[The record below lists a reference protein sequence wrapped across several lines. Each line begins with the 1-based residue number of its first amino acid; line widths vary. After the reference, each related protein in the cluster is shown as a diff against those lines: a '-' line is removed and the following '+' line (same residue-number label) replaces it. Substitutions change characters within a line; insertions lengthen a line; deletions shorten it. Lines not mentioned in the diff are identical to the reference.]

1 MRKLLFFLPWMVLS
15 SALYAQ
21 ITGGVTGIVKDMQS
35 GEGLAGATVSVK
47 GLQTSTLTD
56 SEGKFLLKGLKPGK
70 VVLLVSYVGYGE
82 HALSMN
88 IKEGETARVAASLGV
103 SARPGDEVVISAS
116 KRPEKITNAPA
127 SIQVI
132 GINDMEQFAG
142 SNVGELVSKVQGV
155 EYTRNGLTDIT
166 FNARGFHSAFNNKV
180 FQIVDG
186 RNSMAALSGSLPI
199 MNRGSTIK
207 DDMERLE
214 IILGPQSALYGP
226 NAHNAVFNTITKDP
240 RKYAG
245 TTISL
250 TTGSRYQFSGRFRHA
265 AKVSNKFAYKLSG
278 EYLVGKEFDFRD
290 SVYAGNQSG
299 STPYFGKPVA
309 IPERLDPDFRHMRGE
324 GHFYYTI
331 KSKTDLILSGGS
343 NNSNWPQVTT
353 TGRNQM
359 RGVTYSFLQA
369 RLAHPRYFVNVYN
382 TWGSIGT
389 SYVVA
394 NYTRDFWNRTHSTLP
409 PGPPNG
415 FLYPD
420 EAEKITKTL
429 FKEESQRTNADAQYN
444 YKFENA
450 GLFLVAGLNFQQD
463 RPNGFGI
470 NLVDS
475 FRNIQVEQYGAVIQ
489 LEKSLPYRIRLISA
503 TRVDHHSNFGT
514 FFSPKFGIVKAV
526 ADGNFRVTW
535 ARAFSM
541 PSILNQYSGIGG
553 SLFGNGAGITYI
565 PTGAKFSDPASL
577 RTTDPLKPEQVS
589 TWEVGYK
596 GTITK
601 KLFLDVNYY
610 KGISKNF
617 ISPPRSVLGRA
628 LYVGDIAVNH
638 NSNTAGTVQNDILIG
653 GRFSTFFNYG
663 EVKVSGIDA
672 GLTYTFNKFVSLAV
686 KYSWFTSGIMDDDM
700 RNDANKDSFVSKEE
714 TSLNA
719 PQHRGAVILGFQN
732 LLEGKV
738 YLNLSARIL
747 EEYDFYSGSQIGTA
761 AGKGERGLVYGG
773 LGPNGQPRYYPKNF
787 DWGPL
792 GGFTTVDLSAGYKF
806 NQMISAGVSITNLF
820 NTEQIEFVGSPSISR
835 LISFELRV
843 HVPQAVKK
851 K

>member
-1 MRKLLFFLPWMVLS
+1 MRKFLLFLLWMFLTASLFS
-15 SALYAQ
+15 Q
-21 ITGGVTGIVKDMQS
+21 GTGGVSGIVKDLQT
-35 GEGLAGATVSVK
+35 GERMAGATVMIK
-47 GLQTSTLTD
+47 GTQKSTLTNND
-56 SEGKFLLKGLKPGK
+56 GQFLFPNLTTGKIL
-70 VVLLVSYVGYGE
+70 LLVSYVGHEEMVIPVNIREGITTRIE
-82 HALSMN
+82 AALGTALS
-88 IKEGETARVAASLGV
+88 
-103 SARPGDEVVISAS
+103 PGDEVVVSAS

-132 GINDMEQFAG
+132 GVKDMEQFAG

-245 TTISL
+245 TTLSL
-250 TTGSRYQFSGRFRHA
+250 TAGSRYQFSGRFRHA

-278 EYLVGKEFDFRD
+278 EYSVGKEFDFRD
-290 SVYAGNQSG
+290 SVYAGNQDG
-299 STPYFGKPVA
+299 RTPYYGKAVA
-309 IPERLDPDFRHMRGE
+309 IPERLDPNFRHMRGE

-331 KSKTDLILSGGS
+331 KNKTDMIFSGGS
-343 NNSNWPQVTT
+343 NKSSWPQVTT
-353 TGRNQM
+353 GGRNQM
-359 RGVTYSFLQA
+359 RDVTYGFLQV
-369 RLAHPRYFVNVYN
+369 RLVHPRFFVNLYN

-389 SYVVA
+389 TYAVA
-394 NYTRDFWNRTHSTLP
+394 THTRDFWNRTHSTLP

-420 EAEKITKTL
+420 EAEKVTKGG

-444 YKFENA
+444 HKFEKA

-475 FRNIQVEQYGAVIQ
+475 FRNIQVEQYGAVLQ
-489 LEKSLPYRIRLISA
+489 VEKSLPYRIRLISA
-503 TRVDHHSNFGT
+503 TRFDHHSNFGN

-526 ADGNFRVTW
+526 AHGNFRLTW

-541 PSILNQYSGIGG
+541 PSILNQYSAINRIIY
-553 SLFGNGAGITYI
+553 GNGAGITYI
-565 PTGAKFSDPASL
+565 PQNAKVSDPSSR
-577 RTTDPLKPEQVS
+577 RTTIPLQPEQVS

-596 GTITK
+596 GTVAK
-601 KLFLDVNYY
+601 KFFVDVNYY
-610 KGISKNF
+610 NGKSKNF
-617 ISPPRSVLGRA
+617 ISPIRSQPGRA
-628 LYVGDIAVNH
+628 LNVGGIDVNPA
-638 NSNTAGTVQNDILIG
+638 NPGIVRNDSLIG
-653 GRFSTFFNYG
+653 GAFSTFFNYG

-672 GLTYTFNKFVSLAV
+672 GLTYTFTKFISMSV
-686 KYSWFTSGIMDDDM
+686 KYSWFTSGIMDDDL
-700 RNDANKDSFVSKEE
+700 RNDANQDGFVSKEE

-719 PQHRGAVILGFQN
+719 PQHRGVVMLGFQN
-732 LLEGKV
+732 LLKGRG
-738 YLNLSARIL
+738 YINLSARIL
-747 EEYDFYSGSQIGTA
+747 EEYDFYSGSQIGTKE
-761 AGKGERGLVYGG
+761 GKGKKGEVERPPL
-773 LGPNGQPRYYPKNF
+773 LPIPKNF

-792 GGFTTVDLSAGYKF
+792 GGFTTVELSAGYKF
-806 NQMISAGVSITNLF
+806 NPMVSAGVSITNLF

-843 HVPQAVKK
+843 HVPQAVRKK
-851 K
+851 